1 MTIIKFNTVF
11 FTHIYIYIIILN
23 SYTSI
28 MYNENVGNYL
38 KEIKN
43 LSFDEH
49 NFIFCKL
56 YIFDNH

>member
-11 FTHIYIYIIILN
+11 FTHIYIIILN